1 MTKFERDEVRFAN
14 RRPASPELRPSQRRD
29 DIDEAEHAKK
39 EGEYEAALVA
49 QALRAASK
57 GVK

>member
-1 MTKFERDEVRFAN
+1 MTKFERYEVMLAN
-14 RRPASPELRPSQRRD
+14 RRPAPPKLRPSQRAD
-29 DIDEAEHAKK
+29 DINEAEHAEK
-39 EGEYEAALVA
+39 EGQYEAALVA

>member
-1 MTKFERDEVRFAN
+1 MTNSERYEVRLAN
-14 RRPASPELRPSQRRD
+14 RRPSPPKLRPSQRAD
-29 DIDEAEHAKK
+29 DINEAKHAEK

-57 GVK
+57 GVE